1 MRDFTPDT
9 LRLLLSSL
17 QSAGYRCLTVAA
29 YLRNPV
35 APAVMLRHDI
45 DARPENALYCAQ
57 MEAGM
62 GIAGTYYF
70 RSVPGSYNESVIRQ
84 ISELGHEVGYHYEDL
99 AATRGDFEKAITLF
113 ADNLAK
119 LRRLVPIE
127 TICMHGSPLSKFDNR
142 LLWEKYDYREY
153 GIIGEPYLD
162 IEFDKVSYLTDTGR
176 CWNGDRFSLR
186 DKAKRTRGISVS
198 KQVLPS
204 DKKRLPS
211 ELTLHNTFD
220 IIRALKTNQIPSVI
234 LMTIHPQRWSS
245 EIIPWTSEM
254 VFQNVKNLVKGL
266 INRYDRFK

>member
-1 MRDFTPDT
+1 
-9 LRLLLSSL
+9 
-17 QSAGYRCLTVAA
+17 
-29 YLRNPV
+29 
-35 APAVMLRHDI
+35 MLRHDI

-162 IEFDKVSYLTDTGR
+162 IEFDKVCYLTDTGR
-176 CWNGDRFSLR
+176 CWDGDRFSLR
-186 DKAKRTRGISVS
+186 DKVKSGNQLTYPGQAVSAGGIR
-198 KQVLPS
+198 QQS
-204 DKKRLPS
+204 DLS
-211 ELTLHNTFD
+211 LHTTFD
-220 IIRALKTNQIPSVI
+220 IMKALEANLMPPVI
-234 LMTIHPQRWSS
+234 LMTIHPQRWNNGFISWIT
-245 EIIPWTSEM
+245 EL
-254 VFQNVKNLVKGL
+254 VFQNSKNVVKGL
-266 INRYDRFK
+266 INRSARH